1 MESRRILVL
10 AEGQLGDLLL
20 LTPVLRSLKKSIRG
34 CHLTLAV
41 VQRRSYG
48 GSASGA
54 GPVLKEPPSPG
65 TSEVLLRSPYVDHI
79 LEIQR
84 PLLRSLS
91 GIARLRAEFSI
102 VRRLRSGKYQTV
114 ICCFAEDRFC
124 VWAALSGAPVRVG
137 QRVQALGWLLS
148 VRPDIRKEEGGVMRY
163 YCALA
168 EAAGA
173 EVDSERTEFPIPED
187 ARERAAEKKK
197 LAGVREGERFAIVH
211 PGASG
216 TYRVWPPER
225 FAAVI
230 DALWSQWGMKTLLC
244 GTAYDRQTVGAVRS
258 HCSVPL
264 VEIAL
269 GDSVAD
275 SAAIMQGAAVCLSNN
290 SGPRHLALSIGI
302 PSLALAPR
310 FDDRAWGL
318 YGGVGEILT
327 GSAACPACPA
337 DRCLDRMPEGEQFGS
352 HCLRMITVEAV
363 LDRLRK
369 ILNT

>member
-1 MESRRILVL
+1 MESRRILIL

-20 LTPVLRSLKKSIRG
+20 LTPVLRSLKKSIPD
-34 CHLTLAV
+34 CHLTVAV

-48 GSASGA
+48 GITSEPRS
-54 GPVLKEPPSPG
+54 VLTEPPSPG
-65 TSEVLLRSPYVDHI
+65 TSEVLLRSPYVDQV

-84 PLLRSLS
+84 PLLRSLA
-91 GIARLRAEFSI
+91 GLARVRAELSI
-102 VRRLRSGKYQTV
+102 VRRLRSGNYQTV

-137 QRVQALGWLLS
+137 QRDQALGWLLT
-148 VRPDIRKEEGGVMRY
+148 VRPNIRKEEGGVMRY

-168 EAAGA
+168 KAVGA
-173 EVDSERTEFPIPED
+173 EVDSERTEFPIPDD
-187 ARERAAEKKK
+187 ARERAARKRKSVG
-197 LAGVREGERFAIVH
+197 LREGERFAVVH

-216 TYRVWPPER
+216 AYRVWPPER
-225 FAAVI
+225 YAAVI
-230 DALWSQWGMKTLLC
+230 DALWQQWEMKTLLC
-244 GTAYDRQTVGAVRS
+244 GTAFDTQTLEAVRN
-258 HCSVPL
+258 HCSVPV

-269 GDSVAD
+269 GESVAY
-275 SAAIMQGAAVCLSNN
+275 SAAIMEGAAVCLSNN
-290 SGPRHLALSIGI
+290 SGPRHLALSTGI

-327 GSAACPACPA
+327 GNETCPVCTA
-337 DRCLDRMPEGEQFGS
+337 DRCFDRMPEGEHFGS
-352 HCLRMITVEAV
+352 YCLRMITVEAV

-369 ILNT
+369 ILAT

>member
-10 AEGQLGDLLL
+10 AEGQLGDLLI
-20 LTPVLRSLKKSIRG
+20 LTPVLRSLKKSIPG
-34 CHLTLAV
+34 SHLTVAV

-48 GSASGA
+48 GGASEA
-54 GPVLKEPPSPG
+54 ASVLKEPPSPG
-65 TSEVLLRSPYVDHI
+65 TSEVLLRSPYVDDI

-91 GIARLRAEFSI
+91 GLARLRAEYSI
-102 VRRLRSGKYQTV
+102 VRRLRSGAYQTV

-137 QRVQALGWLLS
+137 QRDQALGWLLS
-148 VRPDIRKEEGGVMRY
+148 VRRDIRKEEGGVMRY

-173 EVDSERTEFPIPED
+173 RVDSERTEFPIPDD
-187 ARERAAEKKK
+187 ARERAALKRK
-197 LAGVREGERFAIVH
+197 LAGIGEREQFAVVH

-225 FAAVI
+225 YAAVMN
-230 DALWSQWGMKTLLC
+230 ALWRKWGVKTLLC
-244 GTAYDRQTVGAVRS
+244 GTPFDRQAVDAVRA
-258 HCSVPL
+258 HCSVP
-264 VEIAL
+264 VIEIAL
-269 GDSVAD
+269 GESVAD
-275 SAAIMQGAAVCLSNN
+275 SAAIMEGAAVCVSNN
-290 SGPRHLALSIGI
+290 SGPRHLALSIGV

-327 GSAACPACPA
+327 GNESCPVCPAG
-337 DRCLDRMPEGEQFGS
+337 RCSDRMPEGEQFGS

-363 LDRLRK
+363 LDRLQK
-369 ILNT
+369 ILNR